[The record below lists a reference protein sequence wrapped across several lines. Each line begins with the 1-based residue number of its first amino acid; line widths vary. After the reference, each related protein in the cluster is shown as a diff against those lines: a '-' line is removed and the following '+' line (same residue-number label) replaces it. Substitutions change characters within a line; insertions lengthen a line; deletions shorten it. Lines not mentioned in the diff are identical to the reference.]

1 MTPLHLADTSA
12 WSRSGRNRATAARWD
27 ELLDDGNLA
36 ICSPVRLELLYSARS
51 PADYVALAD
60 DLAGLRELA
69 LDDRALAR
77 AEEVQAVLAETSRH
91 RAARAADLYIAAVA
105 ELNDATLLHYDRH
118 FDAIAEVT
126 GQAVE
131 WIAPRGT
138 LD

>member
-12 WSRSGRNRATAARWD
+12 WNRSGRNGATAARWD
-27 ELLDDGNLA
+27 ELLDNGSLA

-60 DLAGLRELA
+60 DLAGLPELA

-77 AEEVQAVLAETSRH
+77 AEEVQAVLAETSQH

-118 FDAIAEVT
+118 FDAISRVT
-126 GQAVE
+126 GQAAE
-131 WIAPRGT
+131 WISPRGS